1 MLDRIFWYLFIAT
14 GFIAGGITYD
24 SIEYAATGEW
34 LSPFHALVACLCS
47 MWFLFTTITFINR
60 SGKEEGYDPWSWKLP
75 KDRKE
80 DPLFKEIEE

>member
-1 MLDRIFWYLFIAT
+1 MLDRIFWYLFIAS
-14 GFIAGGITYD
+14 GFIAGFITYD

-60 SGKEEGYDPWSWKLP
+60 SGKEEGYDPWSCTLP
-75 KDRKE
+75 EDR
-80 DPLFKEIEE
+80 EE